1 MKYSKRVL
9 IGVDQLVNSLLGG
22 MPDETISAKVY
33 RKSLDKGGAWKT
45 AEKAINA
52 MFQDK
57 THCYT
62 AYQSEREQN
71 QNHWSYTNVK

>member
-1 MKYSKRVL
+1 MKYTKRVL
-9 IGVDQLVNSLLGG
+9 IGLDQLANSLLGG

-33 RKSLDKGGAWKT
+33 RKSLNKGGLWRA
-45 AEKAINA
+45 AEITINT

-62 AYQSEREQN
+62 SYQSERKQN
-71 QNHWSYTNVK
+71 QNHWSYSNDK

>member
-33 RKSLDKGGAWKT
+33 RKSLDKGGIWKT
-45 AEKAINA
+45 AEITINA

-57 THCYT
+57 KHCYT

-71 QNHWSYTNVK
+71 QNHWSYANDR